1 MPGYACRRG
10 IIERMSEALRLI
22 GLMQDG
28 ALLPVLPACAVV
40 WMTMT
45 VRQLRGDVASLRDE
59 HRKTDASLRRVAEDV
74 AFLRGRAERQP
85 TP

>member
-1 MPGYACRRG
+1 
-10 IIERMSEALRLI
+10 MSEALRLI
-22 GLMQDG
+22 GLTQDG
-28 ALLPVLPACAVV
+28 ALLPVLLACAVV

-45 VRQLRGDVASLRDE
+45 VRQLRGDVASLRDD
-59 HRKTDASLRRVAEDV
+59 HRKMDEALRRVAEDV

>member
-1 MPGYACRRG
+1 MPCRWG
-10 IIERMSEALRLI
+10 IIKEMSEALRLI
-22 GLMQDG
+22 GLTQDG
-28 ALLPVLPACAVV
+28 ALLPVLLACAVV
-40 WMTMT
+40 WLTMT

-59 HRKTDASLRRVAEDV
+59 HRTMDASLRRVAEDV